1 MQPRGLSTAA
11 KLWTFIILV
20 IAAICAV
27 AVVGLVRS
35 SAILG
40 EGRAKQATSQELL
53 QIATEWNGLTT
64 ANAARTQAV
73 LMADNPAIPDSF
85 KDVITATS
93 ATISGLQKRLDA
105 MPLTPAD
112 DAQLAKIADARK
124 AMIAEREKARK
135 VKADGNTEEALRMLS
150 AQYLPAMDTYL
161 NAQKELV
168 ELQKRE
174 LVAVAVETE
183 ARRSANTTGILIG
196 LALIVAAIFAGTA
209 WLVRSIRDPLRQANE
224 LAARIAQGDLSENI
238 RTNRSDEF
246 GTLLTS
252 LGIMNDSLGSMV
264 AQVRYSTD
272 NIAVASA
279 EIAMGNNDLAQR
291 TEETSSNLQAT
302 ASSMDHLTITVQQSA
317 DNARQA
323 AALAAS
329 ASDVAQRGGN
339 VVSQVV
345 STMQQIDASSKKIS
359 DIISVIDGIAFQTN
373 ILALNAAVEAAR
385 AGEQG
390 RGFAVVASEVRSLAG
405 RSAEAAKE
413 IKGLIGTSVEK
424 VESGTKLV
432 TEAGTTMQEIVQ
444 SVRRVTDVI
453 GEITAAA
460 TEQSEGIA
468 GVNKAISNL
477 DQMTQQ
483 NAALVEES
491 AAAAESLR
499 DQADRMKQ
507 AVAVFKVAAGQGGVA
522 LSAVPVRTAGPAT
535 KPFKGAE
542 RRSADDMGA
551 AARTA
556 PAKPAATG
564 ASKPAPKSSAAKTPA
579 TVVTAKLATPKVA
592 PQTSKVNTPA
602 GGDDDWETF

>member
-1 MQPRGLSTAA
+1 MQSKGLSTAA
-11 KLWTFIILV
+11 KLWAFIILV
-20 IAAICAV
+20 ILAICAV

-35 SAILG
+35 SKILAEGQAQQAI
-40 EGRAKQATSQELL
+40 SQELV

-85 KDVITATS
+85 KDVISATS

-105 MPLTPAD
+105 MPLTAAD
-112 DAQLAKIADARK
+112 DAQLAKIAEARK

-135 VKADGNTEEALRMLS
+135 VKADGNAEEALRMLN
-150 AQYLPAMDTYL
+150 AQYLPAMDSYL

-174 LVAVAVETE
+174 LAATVVETE
-183 ARRSANTTGILIG
+183 GRRVANTTGILIG
-196 LALIVAAIFAGTA
+196 LGVIIAIIFAGTA
-209 WLVRSIRDPLRQANE
+209 WLVRSIRDPLAQANE

-238 RTNRSDEF
+238 KTTRTDEF
-246 GTLLTS
+246 GSLLTS

-279 EIAMGNNDLAQR
+279 EIAMGNNDLAHR

-345 STMQQIDASSKKIS
+345 STMQEIDASSKKIS

-432 TEAGTTMQEIVQ
+432 TEAGSTMQEIVQ

-468 GVNKAISNL
+468 GVNRSISNL

-522 LSAVPVRTAGPAT
+522 LAAVPVRTAGPAT
-535 KPFKGAE
+535 KPFKGTE
-542 RRSADDMGA
+542 RRGADDMGA

-556 PAKPAATG
+556 AAQPTD
-564 ASKPAPKSSAAKTPA
+564 AAPKPAPKPPAAKTQA
-579 TVVTAKLATPKVA
+579 TVVTAKLATPKVT
-592 PQTSKVNTPA
+592 PQTSKVSTPA

>member
-1 MQPRGLSTAA
+1 MRFNGMTTAA
-11 KLWTFIILV
+11 KLWAFIVLV

-35 SAILG
+35 ATILG
-40 EGRAKQATSQELL
+40 EGRAKQAVSQELV

-64 ANAARTQAV
+64 ANAARGQAV
-73 LMADNPAIPDSF
+73 LMAENPAIPDAF
-85 KDVITATS
+85 KESIAATTAH
-93 ATISGLQKRLDA
+93 ISELQKKIEA
-105 MPLTPAD
+105 MPLT
-112 DAQLAKIADARK
+112 DASRAQMGKIAEARK
-124 AMIAEREKARK
+124 AMIGEREKARK
-135 VKADGNTEEALRMLS
+135 VKAEGNSEEALRLLN
-150 AQYLPAMDTYL
+150 AQYLPAMDRYITE
-161 NAQKELV
+161 QKAMV
-168 ELQKRE
+168 ELQKGE
-174 LVAVAVETE
+174 LTDAAVETE
-183 ARRSANTTGILIG
+183 ARRANNSTGILVG
-196 LALIVAAIFAGTA
+196 LAVIVAIIFTGTA
-209 WLVRSIRDPLRQANE
+209 WLVRSIRDPLQQANE
-224 LAARIAQGDLSENI
+224 LAARIARGDLSESI
-238 RTNRSDEF
+238 RTARTDEF

-252 LGIMNDSLGSMV
+252 LGAMNDSLGAMV
-264 AQVRYSTD
+264 SQVRSSTD

-279 EIAMGNNDLAQR
+279 EIAMGNNDLAHR

-302 ASSMDHLTITVQQSA
+302 ASSMDQLTITVQQSA

-323 AALAAS
+323 ASLAAS

-339 VVSQVV
+339 VVNQVV

-413 IKGLIGTSVEK
+413 IKGLINTSVEN

-460 TEQSEGIA
+460 SEQSDGIA
-468 GVNKAISNL
+468 GVNRSIGNL

-499 DQADRMKQ
+499 DQAERMKQ
-507 AVAVFKVAAGQGGVA
+507 AVAVFKVAPGQPGVSLA
-522 LSAVPVRTAGPAT
+522 TAPVRTAGPNT

-542 RRSADDMGA
+542 RRGADDKGE

-556 PAKPAATG
+556 PAKPAAAG
-564 ASKPAPKSSAAKTPA
+564 MSKPSPKPAPKPPAAKTPP
-579 TVVTAKLATPKVA
+579 TVVTAKIVPK
-592 PQTSKVNTPA
+592 TSQVNTPA

>member
-1 MQPRGLSTAA
+1 MRFNGMTTAA
-11 KLWTFIILV
+11 KLWAFIVLV

-35 SAILG
+35 AGILA
-40 EGRAKQATSQELL
+40 EGRAKQAISQELV

-73 LMADNPAIPDSF
+73 LMADNPAIPESF
-85 KDVITATS
+85 KDVIAATS

-105 MPLTPAD
+105 MPLTAAD

-135 VKADGNTEEALRMLS
+135 VKADGNAEEALRMLS
-150 AQYLPAMDTYL
+150 AQYLPAMDRYL
-161 NAQKELV
+161 EAQKELV

-174 LVAVAVETE
+174 LAATATATE
-183 ARRSANTTGILIG
+183 EKRVANTNGILVG
-196 LALIVAAIFAGTA
+196 LAVIIAAIFSGTA
-209 WLVRSIRDPLRQANE
+209 WLVRSIRDPLQQANE
-224 LAARIAQGDLSENI
+224 LAARIAQGDLSESI
-238 RTNRSDEF
+238 RTTRTDEF

-252 LGIMNDSLGSMV
+252 LGAMNDSLGAMV
-264 AQVRYSTD
+264 AQVRSSTD

-279 EIAMGNNDLAQR
+279 EIAMGNNDLAHR

-323 AALAAS
+323 ASLAAS
-329 ASDVAQRGGN
+329 ASNVAERGGE
-339 VVSQVV
+339 VVNQVV

-432 TEAGTTMQEIVQ
+432 TEAGSTMQEIVQ

-460 TEQSEGIA
+460 SEQSEGIA
-468 GVNKAISNL
+468 GVNQSIGNL

-499 DQADRMKQ
+499 DQAERMKQ
-507 AVAVFKVAAGQGGVA
+507 AVAVFKVAPGQQAGVA
-522 LSAVPVRTAGPAT
+522 LATAPVRTAGPNT
-535 KPFKGAE
+535 KPFKGTE
-542 RRSADDMGA
+542 RRGADDKGA
-551 AARTA
+551 TARSA
-556 PAKPAATG
+556 PAKPAAADTPKP
-564 ASKPAPKSSAAKTPA
+564 KPAPKPPAAKTPP
-579 TVVTAKLATPKVA
+579 TVVTAKVVPK
-592 PQTSKVNTPA
+592 TSKVQTPA